1 MADVEI
7 TRMSSRGQVVIPLDI
22 REALQWTEGTP
33 LAVMSKGSMLIL
45 KKVSTPTKEDLLK
58 EFGDIVSE
66 GSNIAAEKRIRQS
79 DVQKIIHVRRGV
91 ADGKRSGR
99 H

>member
-7 TRMSSRGQVVIPLDI
+7 TRMSSRGQVVIPQEI
-22 REALQWTEGTP
+22 RDALRWEEGTP
-33 LAVMSKGSMLIL
+33 IAVLSKGNMLIL

-66 GSNIAAEKRIRQS
+66 GSNIAAEKRIRQK
-79 DVQKIIHVRRGV
+79 DVQKIVHLRRGA
-91 ADGKRSGR
+91 ADGKRGGR